1 MRRSQVLVICSHPI
15 TEQAS
20 GHTFVWP
27 MCVGCIERTL
37 FACVSP
43 SAHAVFFF
51 LYLRWLVWECFEQT
65 TAMSSQDEQSRR
77 VVLVRKK
84 PVAGRIWKS
93 LMWDVCI
100 ETHKLLQHWF
110 AWQILCGTTYF
121 LQASI
126 STCSKCGVISRHIT
140 TRVFSL
146 FYSSGL
152 SALCCLFKPEW
163 FVYAAWKVVD
173 WFWRWCLELELLLVV

>member
-1 MRRSQVLVICSHPI
+1 MLQSLRSIAFIS
-15 TEQAS
+15 T
-20 GHTFVWP
+20 G
-27 MCVGCIERTL
+27 
-37 FACVSP
+37 
-43 SAHAVFFF
+43 F
-51 LYLRWLVWECFEQT
+51 LSLWLRLVWECFEQT

-93 LMWDVCI
+93 LKWDVCI

-146 FYSSGL
+146 FNSSGL

-173 WFWRWCLELELLLVV
+173 WFWRWCLELELLLLVWVLRECFCVPFAFESAQVFYAVNL